1 VAFRDRFFSSKTGRA
16 ILSWRI
22 LLGAAGGVAAAL
34 LGVPIWA
41 SIAIGMGVY
50 LVSVALAMPRTPKMP
65 AIDPFTV
72 SEPWRHFVKDAQRS
86 RQQLLTTVRS
96 TPSGPLRDRLQS
108 IFDRLDT
115 GLAQGWQIAKRG
127 DEIDAAVKRL
137 DPVRL
142 RSKRDALAAEASTDP
157 TAGISEALA
166 SVESQL
172 AIADRL
178 KELSASTAD
187 RLRSSQA
194 KLDELVARAAE
205 VGVGSSDTEH
215 FADDVDDLVLE
226 LEGLRQAMQEL
237 R

>member
-1 VAFRDRFFSSKTGRA
+1 VAFRDRFFSAKTGRA

-34 LGVPIWA
+34 LGVPILA
-41 SIAIGMGVY
+41 SIAVGVGVY
-50 LVSVALAMPRTPKMP
+50 LASVALAMPRSPKLP

-86 RQQLLTTVRS
+86 RQQLVATVRN

-108 IFDRLDT
+108 IADRLDS
-115 GLAQGWQIAKRG
+115 GLVQGWQIAKRG
-127 DEIDAAVKRL
+127 DEIDAAVTRL

-142 RSKRDALAAEASTDP
+142 RSRREVLAAQVSTEP
-157 TAGISEALA
+157 TAGLREALA
-166 SVESQL
+166 SVETQL
-172 AIADRL
+172 ATADRL
-178 KELSASTAD
+178 KQLSASTAD

-194 KLDELVARAAE
+194 KLDEIVARAAE

-215 FADDVDDLVLE
+215 FAEDVDDLVLE

-237 R
+237 Q